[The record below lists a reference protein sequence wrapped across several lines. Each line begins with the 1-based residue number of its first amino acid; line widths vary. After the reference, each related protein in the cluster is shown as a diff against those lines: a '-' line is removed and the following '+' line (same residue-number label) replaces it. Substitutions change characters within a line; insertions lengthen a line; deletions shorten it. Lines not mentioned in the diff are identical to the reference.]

1 MPATNLPALTRNI
14 SANAET
20 HRSNLGMSA
29 PAILVRLRGLI
40 EEQAMPRIYVMML
53 GVLIGWTLLAGLG
66 WVLWQL
72 VGRIW

>member
-1 MPATNLPALTRNI
+1 
-14 SANAET
+14 
-20 HRSNLGMSA
+20 MSA
-29 PAILVRLRGLI
+29 PTILVRLRGLI